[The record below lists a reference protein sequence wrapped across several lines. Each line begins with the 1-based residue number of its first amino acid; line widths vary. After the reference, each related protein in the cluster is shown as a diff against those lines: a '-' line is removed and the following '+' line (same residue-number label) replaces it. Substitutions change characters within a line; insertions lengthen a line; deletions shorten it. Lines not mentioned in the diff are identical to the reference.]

1 MELGPARSP
10 GLADLSKA
18 DSLRAACSTEPMA
31 SPDRLG
37 TTGHKSK
44 TWVTNL
50 RVTIAERDHLKQ
62 VASERSLTVS
72 ELIRQA
78 LAKEGALPAQ

>member
-1 MELGPARSP
+1 
-10 GLADLSKA
+10 
-18 DSLRAACSTEPMA
+18 MA

-37 TTGHKSK
+37 EAGCESK

-50 RVTIAERDHLKQ
+50 RVTIAERDHLKK
-62 VASERSLTVS
+62 VASDRSLTVS

-78 LAKEGALPAQ
+78 LAKEGVLPAQ